1 LEEDGMYV
9 CVCHALTD
17 RHVREDAHAGAK
29 SAGAVFSRRGLRPVC
44 GKCVGCM
51 RSVLDE
57 TRGHGTV
64 HHHQDGGMRQAAE

>member
-1 LEEDGMYV
+1 MYV

-29 SAGAVFSRRGLRPVC
+29 SAGAVFARRGIRPVC

-57 TRGHGTV
+57 NRKGRTE
-64 HHHQDGGMRQAAE
+64 HHHHHEAAGRQAAE

>member
-1 LEEDGMYV
+1 MYV

-17 RHVREDAHAGAK
+17 RHVREDAQAGAK
-29 SAGAVFSRRGLRPVC
+29 SAGAVFSRRGVRPVC

-57 TRGHGTV
+57 TRKGRSDQ
-64 HHHQDGGMRQAAE
+64 HQYHDEPECQAAE